1 MVTPSGKA
9 KKPYRKNV
17 SHPVNPPSQKAPQ
30 ADAAS
35 QVAWTQE
42 KAALL
47 KAAAE
52 NRNQIEQLQAQLN
65 AANNRAVSGVDQE
78 ALKQAEAWKTQLAEM
93 KKNQSAQAAQL
104 AQTQQQLMLS
114 EKVAQ
119 GLKDQLAMLSV
130 AKGDNTQQIS
140 QLQIALQESQK
151 RAAEDQKQIAGLTSD
166 QAAKAKVL
174 ADLQQQLALSQ
185 KQSQEA
191 KAQIATLS
199 GAQDQKVQQMQK
211 ALQESQKHMA
221 DDQKQ
226 IAGLVSDQAAKAKA
240 LADLQQQLALSQKQ
254 SQEAKAQI
262 ATLSGAQD
270 QKVQQMQ
277 KALQESQ
284 KHTADD
290 QKQIAGL
297 TSEQALSK
305 KAATETQKVLTESQ
319 SKIKAL
325 EKQLVDSALAQ
336 SVKDKSLQE
345 AQQKLVD
352 SQKQSEALTA
362 KWQEASKQL
371 EAQAKQLAD
380 LQKAQ
385 PEVAKTGK
393 PQTKNEIRDYALG
406 AFWAQEIIGMM
417 KNKEGDGYRIA
428 KQQVLNGMTDELN
441 NQLKLSKE
449 DLVSVLK
456 ELDQSS
462 QAKEKSLATEAMSQ
476 GNEYLTQFSKKA
488 GVKRASLGYYYLI
501 ADKGVGKIASSDT
514 VAVTMRES
522 LTNGKVI
529 SDMTKKGTV
538 LALPLSQFPPLF
550 KSAISQVNNR
560 GELRIVVPPEL
571 AYGEKGILPEI
582 PPNSTMIYDIKIIDV
597 THNPPKKKA

>member
-9 KKPYRKNV
+9 KNPHRKNV

-114 EKVAQ
+114 EKVVQ

-140 QLQIALQESQK
+140 QLQIALKESQK
-151 RAAEDQKQIAGLTSD
+151 RAAEDQKQIAGLT
-166 QAAKAKVL
+166 
-174 ADLQQQLALSQ
+174 
-185 KQSQEA
+185 
-191 KAQIATLS
+191 
-199 GAQDQKVQQMQK
+199 
-211 ALQESQKHMA
+211 
-221 DDQKQ
+221 
-226 IAGLVSDQAAKAKA
+226 SDQAAKAKA

-284 KHTADD
+284 KQAADD

-345 AQQKLVD
+345 AQQKLAD
-352 SQKQSEALTA
+352 NQKQSEALTA

-371 EAQAKQLAD
+371 EAQTKQLAD

-571 AYGEKGILPEI
+571 AYGEKGSLPEI

>member
-1 MVTPSGKA
+1 MTPSGKA
-9 KKPYRKNV
+9 KNPHRKNV
-17 SHPVNPPSQKAPQ
+17 SHPVNPPSQKALQ

-151 RAAEDQKQIAGLTSD
+151 
-166 QAAKAKVL
+166 
-174 ADLQQQLALSQ
+174 
-185 KQSQEA
+185 
-191 KAQIATLS
+191 
-199 GAQDQKVQQMQK
+199 
-211 ALQESQKHMA
+211 HMA

-262 ATLSGAQD
+262 ATLSDAQD

-284 KHTADD
+284 KQAADD

-305 KAATETQKVLTESQ
+305 KAAMETQKVLTESQ

-345 AQQKLVD
+345 AQQKLAD
-352 SQKQSEALTA
+352 NQKQSEALTA

-371 EAQAKQLAD
+371 EAQTKQLAD

-571 AYGEKGILPEI
+571 AYGEKGSLPEI